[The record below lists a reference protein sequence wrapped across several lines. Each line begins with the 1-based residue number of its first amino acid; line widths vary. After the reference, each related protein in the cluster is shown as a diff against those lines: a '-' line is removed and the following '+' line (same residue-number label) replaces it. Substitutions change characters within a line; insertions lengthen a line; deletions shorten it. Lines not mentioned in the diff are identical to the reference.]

1 LEKST
6 PFTEIENGRSG
17 TAGINLFSKEYTF
30 THPDLTINSGNLSVG
45 LFHFY
50 SSLFSRTIRG
60 TNNSLGW
67 GVGWKTNLHQWLY
80 KYKYA
85 ADADEL
91 KVVYTDGLGSDHIFL
106 ERWYYEKNGQ
116 KICIKRSEVYI
127 NTLGELAYLDPTGKE
142 YLVKYKV
149 KSDDGLTLTTSAGM
163 FGYRDK
169 TKFKSIN
176 RKYFDEHNNE
186 IAMQG
191 ADLNLKLYSTPGP
204 TSTPGFANAAELS
217 WLNDNGLAITSP
229 DFRNDFA
236 DNLWKYSFDISSA
249 LYYPTYVNSPL
260 LYDGTDYFSMF
271 AKAKHELQI
280 VNQYKNSSVN
290 LLTVKD
296 KLESTK
302 IKVEKS
308 AVFDTTLTDYYET
321 EEILQ
326 LKNQVEQYD
335 NAIVEAKENA
345 KNISGSLESAINGLE
360 ELKKSKARIHVSI
373 NQQKISYDPDNVNSD
388 AFKMAC
394 YSLQGNLDQIELQI
408 KSADGQIVSTKTSLA
423 RALRTVDEYELIRD
437 NLQAKLAG
445 LIKKQKEAPND
456 FITDEEGNI
465 LGFDYY
471 GRLVLI
477 ADKYEKAIRI
487 KFKEDKDLFEEIQTE
502 NGIIKFNY
510 DSNELLKEIVDVNGK
525 TICFSYTNPK
535 FLSTIKYDDI
545 SAHNSTFAYQNDRL
559 TKVTDA
565 AGFNLTI
572 SSSTNSLFVVQS
584 TTTKKINN
592 DGLVGFAEQ
601 QTKKIIDLSLVKSGL
616 NTTLTNNMN
625 NDVATYSFDELGR
638 PLNVISSRG
647 ADSEYNYAKY
657 NDHGDVLIES
667 TFSSRHIL
675 RKFIENGTST
685 GLSRTVLFSDTDDV
699 SDNIWRG
706 NLLNTD
712 TLVYYFEFQS
722 DSGQASFMATITI
735 TNRDGSSNIKQ
746 ISITN
751 QTKVLLLPIIC
762 NKDNII
768 QAKIETTSI
777 LQVKNF
783 GIATGDGIFS
793 AYDDDNLIEER
804 QGLNTTLYLDFNHKK
819 PTKIKT
825 IDRYNNTKVSVLSYN
840 DKGQLTY
847 NEDQDGNIEERFY
860 NPEGELLESVAYNKK
875 SATDKTI
882 NKYEYDEDGN
892 VTELN
897 GLLPNK
903 EGKINPTKKQ
913 YYPGTKKVN
922 YQTAPNG
929 LVTSYGFD
937 FYNGSLLS
945 KSAEVDG
952 IANTTNYHYQF
963 GFLTSVSHQEFDI
976 HYEFDGQGRK
986 TSVDVACNN
995 IVKFEYDDNF
1005 MVDGYLGSK
1014 IITKYFNHGMLDN
1027 LITIISDIHGKTK
1040 SVSDTAGL
1048 NMAYSYDSFDRL
1060 TSTIS
1065 SNESTHFEY
1074 DKRGNI
1080 KYSDI
1085 VYSDF
1090 GEVDFNYTYT
1100 VKDQVEEIITTISDT
1115 AELYKYKTKFIYD
1128 PVDRLIQ
1135 AHNYFNINNLKSDDK
1150 LTNEYD
1156 FSNRLI
1162 KERIHIKNNDDPSEK
1177 HQLVVSEYLYLK
1189 SENQATNFIKKNVT
1203 TVLNDTRDVTTYN
1216 YDEMGNITRIKSSDN
1231 DITYEYDKLSRLT
1244 RENNRKL
1251 EYSQIFEYDESGNIL
1266 RSEKYAYTKGELLT
1280 LISDNVYSYNQGNY
1294 QDQLVDFNGE
1304 EIIYDG
1310 LGRPTTYRNKT
1321 LVWSPRS
1328 TLLNYDDYQY
1338 QYNEQGIRI
1347 KKVVGDTTHKYF
1359 VNGTKILIEELNT
1372 NSVKKYL
1379 KYKYFGDK
1387 LYGFNYNEVDYYYLR
1402 NTQGDITSIINRN
1415 GIEVARYTYDAWGNH
1430 VVNNLTE
1437 DNIGNINPFRYRG
1450 YYYDKETQLYY
1461 LNARYYDPEVGR
1473 FISQDNISYLAPE
1486 TINGLNL
1493 YAYCGN
1499 NPVMLSDSSGCSP
1512 WYSWLISGL
1521 QLAGGIALMFVPG
1534 AQGIG
1539 ASLIVGGTLG
1549 LIANAAA
1556 PAIGQAIGGA
1566 SSIANGWG
1574 AFSTGMSIL
1583 GLGIPGLIGGI
1594 GLMLVGG
1601 ATMAFGAN
1609 EIVAATTGTN
1619 YIQQWTGM
1627 SDTAYGWTY
1636 FGLNLA
1642 SSLGQMAGNAYRL
1655 HQTRTPRIGRAGEL
1669 DGYRYVDRGGNPLF
1683 DFDYAHGGKINYNH
1697 FHGWAGPGLTGRT
1710 AGHWN
1715 YLRLIWWLISG
1726 R

>member
-1 LEKST
+1 MRTTKREPVIICANPIVETKILKKRATKLRGALFQIGEGDSNITIPEVINNNSPIKINWAMSDGNLILPKDIEFSFQSRKKDELLFKGENQEELSFKPRGKKVELCLKIGIEELEKNFQFKFIHQGKLELNSDNTLVLTSEDRIVYFLSGFTLISEFGTSLDYQLNLQDTAENESWLSVKIIEDTIEDQQVSLSFTVSTPSLDPIVDMICKNMAGTTIPLTGQNTYVVGRYVDTSRVSKSNANQVSIIISPEAIKDQVNFDNLMNFNLTLRLYYLAPVVSAYAKKRTGLAVFIEHIEGFRTVIPTKEGELLIDLTSMLRYCIAHNRWQDIAVNIRSANPWYYGMSGGSQSGISNVHTTNDYAEICSLSYGEESKRPRLIFSYTDSGHLEKST

-17 TAGINLFSKEYTF
+17 TARINLFSKEYTF
-30 THPDLTINSGNLSVG
+30 THPDLTINSGNLSVD

-50 SSLFSRTIRG
+50 SSLFSKTVRG

-91 KVVYTDGLGSDHIFL
+91 KVVYTDGMGSDHIFL

-116 KICIKRSEVYI
+116 NIYIKRSEVYI
-127 NTLGELAYLDPTGKE
+127 NAQGKLAYLSLTGKE
-142 YLVKYKV
+142 YLVTYEV

-169 TKFKSIN
+169 TKFKSID
-176 RKYFDEHNNE
+176 RIYFDEHNNE
-186 IAMQG
+186 IAMLG
-191 ADLNLKLYSTPGP
+191 ADLKLKLYSTPGP

-217 WLNDNGLAITSP
+217 WLNDNGLAITNQ

-260 LYDGTDYFSMF
+260 LYDGTDYFSKF
-271 AKAKHELQI
+271 AKAKHELQF
-280 VNQYKNSSVN
+280 VNQYKNSPN

-296 KLESTK
+296 KMESTK
-302 IKVEKS
+302 ITLKKS
-308 AVFDTTLTDYYET
+308 VVFDTTLTDYYET

-326 LKNQVEQYD
+326 LKNQVEQYE
-335 NAIVEAKENA
+335 NAIIEAKENA
-345 KNISGSLESAINGLE
+345 KNISGSLESAINSLE
-360 ELKKSKARIHVSI
+360 ELKKSKARIYVSI

-394 YSLQGNLDQIELQI
+394 YSLQGSLDQIELQI
-408 KSADGQIVSTKTSLA
+408 KSADGQIVATKASLA
-423 RALRTVDEYELIRD
+423 RALRTIDEYELTKE

-445 LIKKQKEAPND
+445 LIKVQKEAPND
-456 FITDEEGNI
+456 FIIDEEGNI

-525 TICFSYTNPK
+525 IICFSYTSTK
-535 FLSTIKYDDI
+535 FLSTIKRDDI
-545 SAHNSTFAYQNDRL
+545 SAHNSLFAYQNDL
-559 TKVTDA
+559 LSKVIDP

-572 SSSTNSLFVVQS
+572 SRSTNSLFVVQS

-592 DGLVGFAEQ
+592 DGLVRFAEQ
-601 QTKKIIDLSLVKSGL
+601 QTKKIIDLSLIKSGL
-616 NTTLTNNMN
+616 NTTLTNNIN

-647 ADSEYNYAKY
+647 ADSEYSYAKY

-768 QAKIETTSI
+768 QAKIETTSVS
-777 LQVKNF
+777 QVKSF

-875 SATDKTI
+875 SATDKI
-882 NKYEYDEDGN
+882 VRKYEYDEEGN
-892 VTELN
+892 VTELS
-897 GLLPNK
+897 GLLPSK
-903 EGKINPTKKQ
+903 EGKINPTKNQ

-1005 MVDGYLGSK
+1005 IVDGYLGSK
-1014 IITKYFNHGMLDN
+1014 VITKYFDHG
-1027 LITIISDIHGKTK
+1027 
-1040 SVSDTAGL
+1040 TA
-1048 NMAYSYDSFDRL
+1048 
-1060 TSTIS
+1060 
-1065 SNESTHFEY
+1065 
-1074 DKRGNI
+1074 
-1080 KYSDI
+1080 
-1085 VYSDF
+1085 
-1090 GEVDFNYTYT
+1090 
-1100 VKDQVEEIITTISDT
+1100 
-1115 AELYKYKTKFIYD
+1115 
-1128 PVDRLIQ
+1128 
-1135 AHNYFNINNLKSDDK
+1135 
-1150 LTNEYD
+1150 
-1156 FSNRLI
+1156 
-1162 KERIHIKNNDDPSEK
+1162 
-1177 HQLVVSEYLYLK
+1177 
-1189 SENQATNFIKKNVT
+1189 
-1203 TVLNDTRDVTTYN
+1203 
-1216 YDEMGNITRIKSSDN
+1216 
-1231 DITYEYDKLSRLT
+1231 
-1244 RENNRKL
+1244 
-1251 EYSQIFEYDESGNIL
+1251 
-1266 RSEKYAYTKGELLT
+1266 
-1280 LISDNVYSYNQGNY
+1280 
-1294 QDQLVDFNGE
+1294 
-1304 EIIYDG
+1304 
-1310 LGRPTTYRNKT
+1310 
-1321 LVWSPRS
+1321 
-1328 TLLNYDDYQY
+1328 
-1338 QYNEQGIRI
+1338 
-1347 KKVVGDTTHKYF
+1347 
-1359 VNGTKILIEELNT
+1359 
-1372 NSVKKYL
+1372 
-1379 KYKYFGDK
+1379 
-1387 LYGFNYNEVDYYYLR
+1387 
-1402 NTQGDITSIINRN
+1402 
-1415 GIEVARYTYDAWGNH
+1415 
-1430 VVNNLTE
+1430 
-1437 DNIGNINPFRYRG
+1437 
-1450 YYYDKETQLYY
+1450 
-1461 LNARYYDPEVGR
+1461 
-1473 FISQDNISYLAPE
+1473 
-1486 TINGLNL
+1486 
-1493 YAYCGN
+1493 
-1499 NPVMLSDSSGCSP
+1499 
-1512 WYSWLISGL
+1512 
-1521 QLAGGIALMFVPG
+1521 
-1534 AQGIG
+1534 
-1539 ASLIVGGTLG
+1539 
-1549 LIANAAA
+1549 
-1556 PAIGQAIGGA
+1556 
-1566 SSIANGWG
+1566 
-1574 AFSTGMSIL
+1574 
-1583 GLGIPGLIGGI
+1583 
-1594 GLMLVGG
+1594 
-1601 ATMAFGAN
+1601 
-1609 EIVAATTGTN
+1609 
-1619 YIQQWTGM
+1619 
-1627 SDTAYGWTY
+1627 
-1636 FGLNLA
+1636 
-1642 SSLGQMAGNAYRL
+1642 
-1655 HQTRTPRIGRAGEL
+1655 
-1669 DGYRYVDRGGNPLF
+1669 
-1683 DFDYAHGGKINYNH
+1683 
-1697 FHGWAGPGLTGRT
+1697 
-1710 AGHWN
+1710 
-1715 YLRLIWWLISG
+1715 
-1726 R
+1726 